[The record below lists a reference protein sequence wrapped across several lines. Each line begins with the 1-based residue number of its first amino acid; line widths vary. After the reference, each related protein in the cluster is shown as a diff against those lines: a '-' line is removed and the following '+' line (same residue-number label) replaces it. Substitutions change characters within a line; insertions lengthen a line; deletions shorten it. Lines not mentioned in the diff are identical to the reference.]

1 MGGECT
7 GGGTAAV
14 YDAAVLSGALWAG
27 LAASTLLIGA
37 VLGTQ
42 LNVPRR
48 VVGLVMGFGAGA
60 LIASVSF
67 ELTEDAFELA
77 GGVPLALGLA
87 LGGLVFFLG
96 DTAIDRLGS
105 AKERGDSGLPL
116 LLGAVLDGIPE
127 SLIIGMSLTRGSIE
141 IAFLASV
148 AVSNLPEGFA
158 SSADES
164 DAGVPTRKI
173 LMRWLS
179 VVIVSAIF
187 GAIGYAAA
195 ADLSASAVAF
205 TEAFAAGALLTMVI
219 DSMAPE
225 AYQDAGPLTGLSAVA
240 GYAFAFFLSSA

>member
-1 MGGECT
+1 M
-7 GGGTAAV
+7 
-14 YDAAVLSGALWAG
+14 LSAALWAG

-37 VLGTQ
+37 VLGTFFD
-42 LNVPRR
+42 VPRR

-67 ELTEDAFELA
+67 ELTEDAFDLG
-77 GGVPLALGLA
+77 GGVPVALGLA
-87 LGGLVFFLG
+87 LGGLVFYLG
-96 DTAIDRLGS
+96 DTAIDRLGPTS
-105 AKERGDSGLPL
+105 ERGDSGLAL

-127 SLIIGMSLTRGSIE
+127 SLIIGLSLTRGSVE

-158 SSADES
+158 SSADERE
-164 DAGVPTRKI
+164 AGVATRTI
-173 LMRWLS
+173 LLRWVS

-187 GAIGYAAA
+187 GGIGYVAA

-225 AYQDAGPLTGLSAVA
+225 AYGDTGPLTGLAAVA
-240 GYAFAFFLSSA
+240 GYAFAYFLSSP